1 MIDIHSHIIPG
12 VDDGSPDMRTTLDMA
27 VIATGDGIRT
37 LAATPHIQSDALS
50 PSMIMEKVAA
60 LNERFI
66 ETGIPLTVVTGGEV
80 ASFLPVSLMKHF
92 SINGNGYI
100 LLEFP
105 HTHLPI
111 SAKDTISQLVALGL
125 KVIIAHPERNP
136 TVIRKP
142 EVLLNLIEATGAYI
156 QLTANS
162 ITGGFGPA
170 IKSCAKHLLKKRIPG
185 VIASDAHSTGFR
197 KPVLSEGVDAASK
210 IVGRELAEIMV
221 NENPLS
227 VILGLP
233 IIGT

>member
-12 VDDGSPDMRTTLDMA
+12 VDDGSQDMRTTMDMA
-27 VIATGDGIRT
+27 VIAAGDGIRT
-37 LAATPHIQSDALS
+37 IAATPHIQSDVLT
-50 PSMIMEKVAA
+50 PTMIMEKVTA
-60 LNERFI
+60 LNERLA

-80 ASFLPVSLMKHF
+80 ASFLPVSLMKQF

-111 SAKDTISQLVALGL
+111 SAKDTVSQLIATGL

-142 EVLLNLIEATGAYI
+142 ETLIDLIENTGAYI

-170 IKSCAKHLLKKRIPG
+170 VKACAKHLLKIRIRG
-185 VIASDAHSTGFR
+185 VIASDAHSAGFR
-197 KPVLSEGVDAASK
+197 KPQLSDGFEAASK
-210 IVGRELAEIMV
+210 IVGRELAEKMV
-221 NENPLS
+221 NENPLA

-233 IIGT
+233 II